1 MGRPPGMSDPLHH
14 PRRETFF
21 HGLDPRAKV
30 LLVTG
35 ALVVVLSEPVGSV
48 PPFGAYYALVTGL
61 LLATRTPP
69 GFLARRLAAV
79 APLVLAAAILIL
91 LVGEG
96 SREMALSLV
105 LRAFAAVALLTLLV
119 ATEETGEILWAMG
132 ALGMPRLFT
141 TQSAFMLRFA
151 HLLGEEVA
159 RTDRARR
166 SRTPGPLRAGRIRTY
181 GQQAALVFLRGW
193 RRSQVVHQAMLARGF
208 TGAFPV
214 PPRKKLAP
222 AHMAMVIVGLGAFVA
237 VRLGWPS

>member
-1 MGRPPGMSDPLHH
+1 M
-14 PRRETFF
+14 
-21 HGLDPRAKV
+21 DPRAKV

-35 ALVVVLSEPVGSV
+35 TLVVVLSEPVGALA
-48 PPFGAYYALVTGL
+48 PFAPYYLLVTGL
-61 LLATRTPP
+61 HLATRTPP
-69 GFLARRLAAV
+69 RFLAKRLAAV
-79 APLVLAAAILIL
+79 APLVLAAAALIL
-91 LVGEG
+91 LVGGG
-96 SREMALSLV
+96 SWEMALSLL

-151 HLLGEEVA
+151 HLLGQEAA

-166 SRTPGPLRAGRIRTY
+166 SRTPGPLRAGRIKTY

-193 RRSQVVHQAMLARGF
+193 KRSQVVHQAMMARGF

-214 PPRKKLAP
+214 PPRERMTP
-222 AHMAMVIVGLGAFVA
+222 ADMAMVIVGLGVFTA
-237 VRLGWPS
+237 VRLCWPP

>member
-1 MGRPPGMSDPLHH
+1 MSGS
-14 PRRETFF
+14 RRETLF
-21 HGLDPRAKV
+21 HRLDPRAKV

-35 ALVVVLSEPVGSV
+35 ALVVVLSEPVGAL
-48 PPFGAYYALVTGL
+48 PPFGPYYLLVIALLV
-61 LLATRTPP
+61 ATRTPP
-69 GFLARRLAAV
+69 GFLVRRLAAV
-79 APLVLAAAILIL
+79 APLVLTAAILIL
-91 LVGEG
+91 LVGGG

-151 HLLGEEVA
+151 HLLGQEVG

-166 SRTPGPLRAGRIRTY
+166 SRTPGPLRAGRIKTY

-193 RRSQVVHQAMLARGF
+193 KRSQVVHQAMLSRGF
-208 TGAFPV
+208 TGSFPV
-214 PPRKKLAP
+214 PPRERMAP
-222 AHMAMVIVGLGAFVA
+222 ADMAMVLAGLGLFTA
-237 VRLGWPS
+237 VRLWWPS